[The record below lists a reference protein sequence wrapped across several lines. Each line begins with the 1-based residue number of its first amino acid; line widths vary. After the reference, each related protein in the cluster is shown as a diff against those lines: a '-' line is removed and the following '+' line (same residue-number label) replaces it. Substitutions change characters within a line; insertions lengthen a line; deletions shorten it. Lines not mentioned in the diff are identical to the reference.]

1 MLGQLSH
8 NDLILMVELKSSS
21 LARRRASLAAWTVL
35 APLPMRDLW
44 GCLLLCWC
52 GSNFKS
58 FLQSENLTSSVLDLL
73 VCLFLFCPQVK
84 RVFWEGGGLLGSQ
97 NSKNIICAM
106 SFRCFWEFFF
116 FVWIRFVRLSTQL
129 EQLCDAVSCVSGSL
143 PPPDTSG
150 GPGETLV

>member
-8 NDLILMVELKSSS
+8 TDLIFMVKLKSSS
-21 LARRRASLAAWTVL
+21 LAHRRAALAAWTVL
-35 APLPMRDLW
+35 APHPTRDLW
-44 GCLLLCWC
+44 GCLLLSWC

-58 FLQSENLTSSVLDLL
+58 FLQSENFTSSVLDLL

-84 RVFWEGGGLLGSQ
+84 RVFWEEGGLLETHD
-97 NSKNIICAM
+97 SKNIICAM

-116 FVWIRFVRLSTQL
+116 FWFRFVRLSRQL
-129 EQLCDAVSCVSGSL
+129 EQLRNAVSCVSGSL